1 MRIFVRNVRRK
12 PMRTQLAAAVA
23 VLALGTVIGI
33 RPSFAKSTT
42 PAVDP
47 DAVAALHKMGDFL
60 RQQQKFTI
68 HATAT
73 TDDLLSSGQKVQFNG
88 TIEMMVRRPDRLR
101 VDMRGDRQNEHIY
114 YDGKTF
120 TLYGERVGYFASFAA
135 PPTLAELKDEA
146 EKRGIDLP
154 LADLFYWG
162 TDRDGSKEITA
173 ATKVGVSTVEG
184 TACDHYAFRQKD
196 VDWEIW
202 IEQGPHPLPRKLV
215 ITTTSEKSRPQH
227 SVVIN
232 WDLSPQLTE
241 ELFVFTPPAEAH
253 KIDFESVTAAR
264 AARR

>member
-1 MRIFVRNVRRK
+1 
-12 PMRTQLAAAVA
+12 MRTQLAAAAVA
-23 VLALGTVIGI
+23 ALALGTVIGI
-33 RPSFAKSTT
+33 RPSFAKSAT

-60 RQQQKFTI
+60 RQQQKFTV

-101 VDMRGDRQNEHIY
+101 VDARGDRQNEHLY
-114 YDGKTF
+114 YDGKNF
-120 TLYGERVGYFASFAA
+120 TLYGERVGYYATFAA
-135 PPTLAELKDEA
+135 PPTLAELKDEV
-146 EKRGIDLP
+146 EKRGIELP

-162 TDRDGSKEITA
+162 TERDGTKELTA
-173 ATKVGVSTVEG
+173 ATNVGVSTVEG

-202 IEQGPHPLPRKLV
+202 IEQGPHPLPRKMV

-227 SVVIN
+227 SVVMN
-232 WDLSPQLTE
+232 WDLSPQLGD
-241 ELFVFTPPAEAH
+241 ELFTFAPPAEAH
-253 KIDFESVTAAR
+253 KIEFESATAAR
-264 AARR
+264 AARRQSQ